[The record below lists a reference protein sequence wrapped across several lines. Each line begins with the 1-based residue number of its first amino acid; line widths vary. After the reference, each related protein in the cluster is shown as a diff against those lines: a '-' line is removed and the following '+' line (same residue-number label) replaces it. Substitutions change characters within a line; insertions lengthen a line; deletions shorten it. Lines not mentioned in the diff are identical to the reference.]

1 MSYTFT
7 LTSTNNVLS
16 SNYFP
21 PIDLSN
27 DEYELGLLDL
37 ETYYTIPNISSKKR
51 NNKFY
56 FDVNDEEITI
66 PDGSYELNAIET
78 YLTRE
83 IKKRR
88 PSKNVIS
95 GGNNVGDV
103 DDSGGGGESPIILR
117 PNNSTM
123 KTELKCIY
131 GINFTKPDNVGSILG
146 FSTNRVLLPNVW
158 HDSDTPVNIINMNII
173 RVECNITTNAYN
185 NGKLIHTI
193 HEFTPK
199 VPPGYKI
206 SETPAKVIYLPIVTR
221 LIDNITIR
229 IVDQAGHPIDFRE
242 EEITVRLHVRRR
254 FV

>member
-7 LTSTNNVLS
+7 LSSKNNVLS

-27 DEYELGLLDL
+27 DEYELVLLDL

-66 PDGSYELNAIET
+66 PDGSYELDAIET

-88 PSKNVIS
+88 LRKGVIS
-95 GGNNVGDV
+95 GGNNVD
-103 DDSGGGGESPIILR
+103 GGGGDDGSPIILQ

-131 GINFTKPDNVGSILG
+131 RVNFTKPDNVGSILG
-146 FSTNRVLLPNVW
+146 FSMNRVLLPNVW
-158 HDSDTPVNIINMNII
+158 HDSDTPVNIINKNII
-173 RVECNITTNAYN
+173 RIECNITSNAYN
-185 NGKLIHTI
+185 KGKLIHTI

-221 LIDNITIR
+221 LIDNITIHV
-229 IVDQAGHPIDFRE
+229 VDQAGHPIDFRE
-242 EEITVRLHVRRR
+242 EEITVCPHVRRR